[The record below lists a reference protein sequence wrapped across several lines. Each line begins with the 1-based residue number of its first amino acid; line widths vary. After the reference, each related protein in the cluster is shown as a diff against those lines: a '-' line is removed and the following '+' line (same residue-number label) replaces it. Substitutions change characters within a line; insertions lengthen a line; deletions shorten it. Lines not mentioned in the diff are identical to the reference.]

1 MKKKIEDLI
10 DHLNHGLVERKAAI
24 KLVLLTVLAGEN
36 IVLVGPPGT
45 GKSLIARRM
54 AQALGDTQNGGYFEY
69 LLTKFSTPDEIFG
82 PLSISEL
89 KADRFRRNTVGYLP
103 SVELAFLDEVF
114 KASSSILN
122 ALLTIL
128 NERIYHN
135 GAEAQHVSLRALIA
149 ASNEL
154 PTGQEELA
162 ALYDRFLLRCFVDYV
177 GADGLSAL
185 MTAPTTASPQ
195 SLPMAITRDDIQR
208 IEQAARSVTLPP
220 MVQQALKQIWQV
232 HREAFKED
240 RREQL
245 SDRRLM
251 KCLHLLRV
259 SALTNGREEVDLS
272 DVLLLKDCLWNHP
285 DNIAKVRD
293 LILGA
298 LRRHS
303 SAVPVSAASLPV
315 DGVPL
320 DTPAPVSA
328 SATPVPAAVASEL
341 TKPSHQ
347 VGTDARAA
355 ATGEQDVEVNG
366 FCGRGTP
373 DDPLLVQS
381 AEDLMHM
388 AHAEVGM
395 QGYHFRQTKDIDCNG
410 ITTWLPIEFNGFFDG
425 AKFMIQGPQ
434 NGDHPLFSTV
444 TDSSAIENARLKKFL
459 LASEVRNS
467 SIRHCSSD
475 RKLIAALKDSHVF
488 ACHSDQSLC
497 NSAENSRIEYCSS
510 DSALIAS
517 YATGCSFT
525 SCSAGNSFLGGN
537 AKDCDIQDCSA
548 RLVRGFISNGR
559 PGFFG
564 GELRNCSTQRCFIFG
579 SNASLT
585 RSPGGS
591 GFAREVDGG
600 LLKDSVVGVVT
611 SDALTDRVFSKA
623 INSAQVQNN
632 YSIDKNWSRD
642 SNKDGC
648 NGQSIAE
655 AMFTRRFF
663 ETHVKWD
670 FKDVWQWD
678 QAQNQPVL
686 RQTGVDAQPASIQS
700 STQTASGDINTEDLL
715 TLQVRENIWL

>member
-1 MKKKIEDLI
+1 MKKKIKDLI
-10 DHLNHGLVERKAAI
+10 DHLNHGLVERQAAI
-24 KLVLLTVLAGEN
+24 KLVLLTVLAREN

-89 KADRFRRNTVGYLP
+89 KADRFRRNTTGYLP

-135 GAEAQHVSLRALIA
+135 GADAQRVSLRALIA

-162 ALYDRFLLRCFVDYV
+162 ALYDRFLMRCFVDYV

-185 MTAPTTASPQ
+185 MAAPTAAPPS

-208 IEQAARSVTLPP
+208 IEQAARSVTLPS
-220 MVQQALKQIWQV
+220 MVQQALKQIWQT

-293 LILGA
+293 LVLGA

-315 DGVPL
+315 DGAPL
-320 DTPAPVSA
+320 DTPSPVSA
-328 SATPVPAAVASEL
+328 SATQIPAAAASEL
-341 TKPSHQ
+341 IKPSHQ
-347 VGTDARAA
+347 VGAEARAA

-366 FCGRGTP
+366 FCGRGTQ

-381 AEDLMHM
+381 AEDLVHM
-388 AHAEVGM
+388 CLPEVGM
-395 QGYHFRQTKDIDCNG
+395 QGYHFRQTKDIDCSG
-410 ITTWLPIEFNGFFDG
+410 ITTWLPIEFNGHFDG

-434 NGDHPLFSTV
+434 NGDHPLFSKV
-444 TDSSAIENARLKKFL
+444 TSSSSIENARLKKFL
-459 LASEVRNS
+459 LASQVRDS

-475 RKLIAALKDSHVF
+475 RQLIAALKDSLVF
-488 ACHSDQSLC
+488 ACHSDKSLC
-497 NSAENSRIEYCSS
+497 NSAANSRIQYCSS
-510 DSALIAS
+510 VSILIAS
-517 YATGCSFT
+517 HATGCDFT
-525 SCSAGNSFLGGN
+525 SCAAGDSFIGGN
-537 AKDCDIQDCSA
+537 AKDCVIQDCSA
-548 RLVRGFISNGR
+548 RLASDRR
-559 PGFFG
+559 HGFFR
-564 GELRNCSTQRCFIFG
+564 GELRNCSTQRCFVFG
-579 SNASLT
+579 KNYASSFT
-585 RSPGGS
+585 SGGY
-591 GFAREVDGG
+591 GFAHQVDGG

-611 SDALTDRVFSKA
+611 PESFANRVFSQA

-632 YSIDKNWSRD
+632 YSIDKNRPLN

-655 AMFTRRFF
+655 AMFTQRFF

-686 RQTGVDAQPASIQS
+686 RQTGADAQPASIQS

>member
-54 AQALGDTQNGGYFEY
+54 AQALGDTKNGGYFEY
-69 LLTKFSTPDEIFG
+69 LLTKFSTPEEIFG

-89 KADRFRRNTVGYLP
+89 KADRFRRNTAGYLP
-103 SVELAFLDEVF
+103 SVELAFMDEVF

-135 GAEAQHVSLRALIA
+135 GAEAQHVSLRTLIA

-185 MTAPTTASPQ
+185 MTAPTTVPPPSRAV
-195 SLPMAITRDDIQR
+195 AITHDDIQR
-208 IEQAARSVTLPP
+208 IEQAARSVTLPT
-220 MVQQALKQIWQV
+220 MVQQALKQIWQA

-293 LILGA
+293 LVLGA

-315 DGVPL
+315 DEVPVE
-320 DTPAPVSA
+320 TPAPVSA
-328 SATPVPAAVASEL
+328 SANILSGADT
-341 TKPSHQ
+341 
-347 VGTDARAA
+347 
-355 ATGEQDVEVNG
+355 TGEKDAVVHG
-366 FCGRGTP
+366 FFGRGTP
-373 DDPLLVQS
+373 HDPLLVQS

-388 AHAEVGM
+388 THPDVGM
-395 QGYHFRQTKDIDCNG
+395 QGYHFRQTKNIDCSG
-410 ITTWLPIEFNGFFDG
+410 IKTWVPIDFNGFFDG
-425 AKFMIQGPQ
+425 AKFVIQGPEE
-434 NGDHPLFSTV
+434 DSRFLSILSRIEHPLFSKV
-444 TDSSAIENARLKKFL
+444 TNSSTIENVCLTNFL
-459 LASEVRNS
+459 LAREVQNS
-467 SIRHCSSD
+467 SIRHCSS
-475 RKLIAALKDSHVF
+475 KLQLVAELIDSQVF
-488 ACHSDQSLC
+488 ACHSLTSIC
-497 NSAENSRIEYCSS
+497 HSATNSRIEYCAS
-510 DSALIAS
+510 DKILVDSDAA
-517 YATGCSFT
+517 GCKFT
-525 SCSAGNSFLGGN
+525 SCAAGDSFLGGK
-537 AKDCDIQDCSA
+537 AQDCVIQDCSA
-548 RLVRGFISNGR
+548 RLVSDGR
-559 PGFFG
+559 HGFFR
-564 GELRNCSTQRCFIFG
+564 GELLNCATARCFVFG
-579 SNASLT
+579 RNYETHSNK
-585 RSPGGS
+585 GGF
-591 GFAREVDGG
+591 GFARIVDGG
-600 LLKDSVVGVVT
+600 FLKDSVVGVVAP
-611 SDALTDRVFSKA
+611 DAFSTRVFDRA
-623 INSAQVQNN
+623 HNSAQVQNN
-632 YSIDKNWSRD
+632 YSIDKNSPSGSD
-642 SNKDGC
+642 KDGS

-655 AMFTRRFF
+655 ALFTQRFF
-663 ETHVKWD
+663 ENYVKWD
-670 FKDVWQWD
+670 FKNVWQWD
-678 QAQNQPVL
+678 QAQNQPML
-686 RQTGVDAQPASIQS
+686 RHAGVDAQPAFVQS
-700 STQTASGDINTEDLL
+700 STHPASEGIKTEDLL
-715 TLQVRENIWL
+715 TLQVRGNIWL

>member
-54 AQALGDTQNGGYFEY
+54 AQALGDTQNGSYFEY

-89 KADRFRRNTVGYLP
+89 KADRFRRNTAGYLP

-135 GAEAQHVSLRALIA
+135 GAEAQHVSLRALMA

-154 PTGQEELA
+154 PSGQEELA

-177 GADGLSAL
+177 GADGLSTL
-185 MTAPTTASPQ
+185 MTAPTTEPPP

-208 IEQAARSVTLPP
+208 IEQAARFVTLPH
-220 MVQQALKQIWQV
+220 MVQQALKQIWQA

-259 SALTNGREEVDLS
+259 SAQTNERADVDLS

-293 LILGA
+293 LVLVV

-303 SAVPVSAASLPV
+303 TAVPVSAASLPV

-320 DTPAPVSA
+320 DTHAPVSA
-328 SATPVPAAVASEL
+328 SANPIS
-341 TKPSHQ
+341 
-347 VGTDARAA
+347 GAA
-355 ATGEQDVEVNG
+355 ACDPIEALHQAAKDACTAATSGKDAEVNG
-366 FCGRGTP
+366 FRGRGTP

-388 AHAEVGM
+388 THPEVGM
-395 QGYHFRQTKDIDCNG
+395 QNYHFRQTKDIDCSG
-410 ITTWLPIEFNGFFDG
+410 ITTWIPIDFNGFFDG
-425 AKFMIQGPQ
+425 AKFIIQGPQ
-434 NGDHPLFSTV
+434 HRDLPLFSKV
-444 TDSSAIENARLKKFL
+444 TDSSTIENARLKQFFL
-459 LASEVRNS
+459 AREVRNS

-475 RKLIAALKDSHVF
+475 LQLIAALTDSHAF
-488 ACHSDQSLC
+488 ACHSGDSLC
-497 NSAENSRIEYCSS
+497 HSAINSRIEYCSS
-510 DSALIAS
+510 TSILIAS
-517 YATGCSFT
+517 DATGCEFT
-525 SCSAGNSFLGGN
+525 SCSAGDSFLGGN
-537 AKDCDIQDCSA
+537 AQDCAIQDCSA
-548 RLVRGFISNGR
+548 RLVSDGR
-559 PGFFG
+559 HGFFRG
-564 GELRNCSTQRCFIFG
+564 QLRNCSIARCFVFG
-579 SNASLT
+579 RNYANSDS
-585 RSPGGS
+585 SGGF

-600 LLKDSVVGVVT
+600 LLTDSVVGVVDQET
-611 SDALTDRVFSKA
+611 FTDRVFSEA
-623 INSAQVQNN
+623 RNSAQVQNN
-632 YSIDKNWSRD
+632 YSIDKNRSSD
-642 SNKDGC
+642 SHKDGC

-655 AMFTRRFF
+655 ALFTQRFF
-663 ETHVKWD
+663 ENYVKWN
-670 FKDVWQWD
+670 FKNVWQWD
-678 QAQNQPVL
+678 QAQNHPVL
-686 RQTGVDAQPASIQS
+686 RHAGVDAQPASVQS
-700 STQTASGDINTEDLL
+700 STPSASVDINTEDLL
-715 TLQVRENIWL
+715 TLQVRKNIWL

>member
-1 MKKKIEDLI
+1 MKKKIGDLI
-10 DHLNHGLVERKAAI
+10 NHLNQGLVERKDTI

-54 AQALGDTQNGGYFEY
+54 AQVLGDTQNGGHFEY

-89 KADRFRRNTVGYLP
+89 KADRFRRNTAGYLP

-185 MTAPTTASPQ
+185 MTAPTTPPPP
-195 SLPMAITRDDIQR
+195 SLPMTITRDDIQR
-208 IEQAARSVTLPP
+208 IEQAARSVTLPT
-220 MVQQALKQIWQV
+220 MVQKALKQIWQA

-259 SALTNGREEVDLS
+259 SATTNGREEVDLS

-293 LILGA
+293 LVLGA

-303 SAVPVSAASLPV
+303 SAMPVSAASLPV
-315 DGVPL
+315 DGAPL

-328 SATPVPAAVASEL
+328 SANPISGVAAL
-341 TKPSHQ
+341 HQ
-347 VGTDARAA
+347 AAWDALAG
-355 ATGEQDVEVNG
+355 ATGEKDAEVNG

-388 AHAEVGM
+388 THPEVGM
-395 QGYHFRQTKDIDCNG
+395 QGYHFRQTKDIDCSG
-410 ITTWLPIEFNGFFDG
+410 ITTWVPIDFNGFFDG
-425 AKFMIQGPQ
+425 AKFIIQGPQ
-434 NGDHPLFSTV
+434 NGDRPLFSKV
-444 TDSSAIENARLKKFL
+444 TDNSTIENARLTKFL
-459 LASEVRNS
+459 LAREVRNS

-475 RKLIAALKDSHVF
+475 LQLIAMLTGSHAF
-488 ACHSDQSLC
+488 ACHSSNSLC
-497 NSAENSRIEYCSS
+497 HRAANSRIEYCSS
-510 DSALIAS
+510 DSILIAS
-517 YATGCSFT
+517 DATGCEFT
-525 SCSAGNSFLGGN
+525 SCSAGDSFLGGD
-537 AKDCDIQDCSA
+537 AKDCSIQDCSA
-548 RLVRGFISNGR
+548 RLVSEGR
-559 PGFFG
+559 YGFFRG
-564 GELRNCSTQRCFIFG
+564 QLNNCSTARCFVFG
-579 SNASLT
+579 RNYASYD
-585 RSPGGS
+585 SAGGS
-591 GFAREVDGG
+591 GFVDQVDGG
-600 LLKDSVVGVVT
+600 FLKDSVVGVVT
-611 SDALTDRVFSKA
+611 AEKFNYRVFSKA
-623 INSAQVQNN
+623 RNSAQVKNN
-632 YSIDKNWSRD
+632 YSIDKNRPSGGD
-642 SNKDGC
+642 KDGSQ
-648 NGQSIAE
+648 GQCIAE
-655 AMFTRRFF
+655 ALFNQRFF
-663 ETHVKWD
+663 ENYVKWD
-670 FKDVWQWD
+670 FKNVWQWD
-678 QAQNQPVL
+678 QAKNQPEL
-686 RQTGVDAQPASIQS
+686 RHAGVDAQPPSVQS
-700 STQTASGDINTEDLL
+700 STPSTSLDTNTEDLL